1 MWFFVPPGRRGADR
15 PGWCRET
22 DEPLA
27 LATKECQLILA
38 LCPVECKRRQA
49 ALRSIGE
56 VRAGAKKGAASEE
69 TTPSR

>member
-1 MWFFVPPGRRGADR
+1 M
-15 PGWCRET
+15 
-22 DEPLA
+22 
-27 LATKECQLILA
+27 ILA